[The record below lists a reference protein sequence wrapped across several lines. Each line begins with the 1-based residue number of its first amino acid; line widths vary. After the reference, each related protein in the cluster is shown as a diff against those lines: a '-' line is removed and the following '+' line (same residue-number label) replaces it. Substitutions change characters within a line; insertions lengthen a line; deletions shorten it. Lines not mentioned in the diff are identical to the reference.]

1 MSLLDILGT
10 FQSNISVYGRIK
22 KKKII
27 ILVAPLFIIIGI
39 NIF

>member
-1 MSLLDILGT
+1 MSLLDILGS
-10 FQSNISVYGRIK
+10 FQSNISVFGRI